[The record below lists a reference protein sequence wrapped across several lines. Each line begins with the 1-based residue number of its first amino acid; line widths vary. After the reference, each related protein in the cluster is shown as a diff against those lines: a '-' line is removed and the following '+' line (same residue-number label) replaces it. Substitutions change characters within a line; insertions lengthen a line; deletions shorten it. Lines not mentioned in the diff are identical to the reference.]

1 LTVREWAIEG
11 EFQWNFFASTA
22 SDCISVVDT
31 PFIGTYYQQ
40 VTLVVAAEDCR
51 IDYTVENN
59 NMDTVTFRMT
69 AYPTSEPTDVEGS
82 LVLLD
87 EPTYDWAEL
96 RLEAGESVT
105 FRMVESPPSEGFAW
119 TDMTVES
126 DDEGCVVL
134 EDNNLGNY
142 TTLYR

>member
-1 LTVREWAIEG
+1 
-11 EFQWNFFASTA
+11 
-22 SDCISVVDT
+22 
-31 PFIGTYYQQ
+31 

-82 LVLLD
+82 IVLLD